1 MNKPTFDEL
10 RNLAE
15 HHPEGFEHL
24 RAELIEDCIRS
35 SSKGSQNR
43 LRGLQFVI
51 DSRRQLASTPMKA
64 LFEIQGM
71 MHESLQRLNRALHA
85 QAETQ
90 PAQEARILGDPLRWP
105 RQHDRAE
112 LH

>member
-1 MNKPTFDEL
+1 MDKPTFDEL

-15 HHPEGFEHL
+15 HHIEGFEKL

-35 SSKGSQNR
+35 SSQRSENR

-51 DSRRQLASTPMKA
+51 DTRRRLASNPVKA
-64 LFEIQGM
+64 LLDLQGM
-71 MHESLQRLNRALHA
+71 MHESLQRLNRALQA
-85 QAETQ
+85 QEGSE
-90 PAQEARILGDPLRWP
+90 PAQKARILGGPHRWP
-105 RQHDRAE
+105 TQQDRPE

>member
-1 MNKPTFDEL
+1 MDKPTFDEL
-10 RNLAE
+10 RNLSE
-15 HHPEGFEHL
+15 NHPEAFERL

-35 SSKGSQNR
+35 SSKFSQNR

-51 DSRRQLASTPMKA
+51 DSRRLMASNPTKA
-64 LFEIQGM
+64 LIEIQEM
-71 MHESLQRLNRALHA
+71 MHEALQRLNRALHS

-90 PAQEARILGDPLRWP
+90 PAQEARILGGQQRWP
-105 RQHDRAE
+105 RQHDRPE